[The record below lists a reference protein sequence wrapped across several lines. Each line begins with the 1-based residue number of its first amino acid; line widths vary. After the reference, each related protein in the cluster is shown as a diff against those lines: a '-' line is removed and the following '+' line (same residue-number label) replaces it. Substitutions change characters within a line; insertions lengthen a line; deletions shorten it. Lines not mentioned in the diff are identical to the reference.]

1 MDYPRQASC
10 LWNRGSRPGWLRQT
24 PMDDAALQ
32 LVQQLLSQ
40 HAAALELYAR
50 QWCHSPEDVVQEAIL
65 RLARERPLPE
75 RAVAWLYIAVRNG
88 AISASRG
95 ASRRRRHEEAAAART
110 SWFDSRGGDVLEARE
125 AAAALA
131 ELPLTEREVVVARLW
146 GGLSF
151 AEVGELVGCSS
162 SAAHRRYV
170 AALEALRERFG
181 VECPPTNDCPKN

>member
-1 MDYPRQASC
+1 
-10 LWNRGSRPGWLRQT
+10 
-24 PMDDAALQ
+24 MDDTALQ

-40 HAAALELYAR
+40 HAAALEFYAR

-75 RAVAWLYIAVRNG
+75 RPVAWLYIAVRNA
-88 AISASRG
+88 AISASRR
-95 ASRRRRHEEAAAART
+95 ASRRRRHEEAAGARA
-110 SWFDSRGGDVLEARE
+110 SWFESSGSDALDAQE
-125 AAAALA
+125 AAAAMA
-131 ELPLTEREVVVARLW
+131 ELPISEREVIVARLW

-151 AEVGELVGCSS
+151 EEVGELVGCSS

-181 VECPPTNDCPKN
+181 VECPPKNDCPQN

>member
-1 MDYPRQASC
+1 ME
-10 LWNRGSRPGWLRQT
+10 
-24 PMDDAALQ
+24 DAALQ

-50 QWCHSPEDVVQEAIL
+50 QWCHNPEDVVQEAIL

-75 RAVAWLYIAVRNG
+75 RPVGWLYMAVRNG

-95 ASRRRRHEEAAAART
+95 ASRRRRHEKAAAARV
-110 SWFDSRGGDVLEARE
+110 SWFASSGGDALDAQEAT
-125 AAAALA
+125 AALA
-131 ELPLTEREVVVARLW
+131 DLPIAEREVVVARLW

-151 AEVGELVGCSS
+151 EEVGELVGCSS